1 MCGIAG
7 IVERRGR
14 VDPEDLEAMGRAL
27 AHRGPDDAGRWLSPD
42 GRVGLAHR
50 RLSFLDLT
58 PAGNEPMSD
67 ESGRRWL
74 VFNGEI

>member
-27 AHRGPDDAGRWLSPD
+27 AHRGPDDAGRWLSPTAASVS
-42 GRVGLAHR
+42 RIAA
-50 RLSFLDLT
+50 SPSST
-58 PAGNEPMSD
+58 
-67 ESGRRWL
+67 
-74 VFNGEI
+74 